1 MQDAVAQLD
10 EERGKAAE
18 ETSRL
23 SAELAASKTAA
34 AELTAQLNETTAAK
48 EELAATLKVVNAEHS
63 QKVAGFEEQV
73 NTLVSDL
80 ESVTSKYES
89 ASEEQQRLVD
99 EVLALEESLAIE
111 QNHAEKLEFE
121 LTTALGA

>member
-1 MQDAVAQLD
+1 MAQLD

>member
-1 MQDAVAQLD
+1 MAQLD
-10 EERGKAAE
+10 EERSKAAE

-48 EELAATLKVVNAEHS
+48 EELAATLKVVNAEHL

-80 ESVTSKYES
+80 ESVTCKYES

-121 LTTALGA
+121 LTNALGA